1 MSDEQ
6 SYTAKLRMQ
15 WRDERFTRVR
25 VYEILSV
32 SQNPEDRVSKVA
44 DTFLIVLIVLNV
56 LAVMLESVPSIGAP
70 WATEFFIFE
79 GFSVTIFLTEYILR
93 VWSCIESE
101 KWGEMGPIKGRI
113 RYARSPIALTDL
125 VAIIP
130 FFIILSG
137 TDFFDLR
144 FLRILRLRRAFK
156 LTRYSPDMSIVLGV
170 LRDELRLLL
179 ALGFVLLL
187 LVVMGSSFIFV
198 LEGADTGP
206 FSSIPGAMAWSLRHL
221 TTLGNTDYLPTSEAG
236 KTFGMVLGIVGVV
249 VIAMISGI
257 FASGFTN
264 AREKRHASLRRFVK
278 IQLVLNEGELNEA
291 AMNAIALQRKHLG
304 FSEPDALEII
314 NEALEEQAG
323 LDLVALRALAKR
335 DDRMLLDE

>member
-70 WATEFFIFE
+70 GATEFFIFE
-79 GFSVTIFLTEYILR
+79 GCSVTIFLTEYILR

-113 RYARSPIALTDL
+113 RYALSPIALTDL

>member
-1 MSDEQ
+1 MNTPQ
-6 SYTAKLRMQ
+6 TYRAKLRDQ
-15 WRDERFTRVR
+15 WRDETFTRAR
-25 VYEILSV
+25 VHEILSV
-32 SQNPEDRVSKVA
+32 SQDPEDRVSKVA
-44 DTFLIVLIVLNV
+44 DMFLVVLIVLNV
-56 LAVMLESVPSIGAP
+56 LAVMLESVPSIGGP

-79 GFSVTIFLTEYILR
+79 GFSVTIFLAEYIAR
-93 VWSCIESE
+93 VWSCVESE
-101 KWGEMGPIKGRI
+101 KWGEMGPVKGRI
-113 RYARSPIALTDL
+113 RYALSPIALTDL

-179 ALGFVLLL
+179 ALGFVMLL

-221 TTLGNTDYLPTSEAG
+221 TTLGNSDYLPSSEAG

-264 AREKRHASLRRFVK
+264 ARNKRHASLRRFVK
-278 IQLVLNEGELNEA
+278 IQLVLNAGELNDA
-291 AMNAIALQRKHLG
+291 AMDAIALQRKHLG

-323 LDLVALRALAKR
+323 LDLEALRALAKR
-335 DDRMLLDE
+335 DDRMLLED

>member
-6 SYTAKLRMQ
+6 SYTAKLRTQ

-25 VYEILSV
+25 VHEILSV
-32 SQNPEDRVSKVA
+32 SQNLEDRVSKVA

-56 LAVMLESVPSIGAP
+56 LAVMLESVPSIGGP
-70 WATEFFIFE
+70 WAIQFFIFE
-79 GFSVTIFLTEYILR
+79 GFSVTIFLAEYVLR

-101 KWGEMGPIKGRI
+101 KWGEMGPVKGRI
-113 RYARSPIALTDL
+113 RYALSPIALTDL

-221 TTLGNTDYLPTSEAG
+221 TTLGNTDYLPSSEAG
-236 KTFGMVLGIVGVV
+236 KTFGMILGIVGVV

-264 AREKRHASLRRFVK
+264 ARTKRHASLRRFVK
-278 IQLVLNEGELNEA
+278 IQLVLNEGDLNEA

-335 DDRMLLDE
+335 DDRMLLEE

>member
-1 MSDEQ
+1 MTAPDT
-6 SYTAKLRMQ
+6 YRAKLRAQ
-15 WRDERFTRVR
+15 WRDEKFTRAR
-25 VYEILSV
+25 VHEILSV
-32 SQNPEDRVSKVA
+32 SQDPEDRVSKVA
-44 DTFLIVLIVLNV
+44 DMFLVVLIVLNV
-56 LAVMLESVPSIGAP
+56 LAVMLESVPSIGGP

-79 GFSVTIFLTEYILR
+79 GFSVMIFLAEYILR
-93 VWSCIESE
+93 VWSCVEAE
-101 KWGEMGPIKGRI
+101 RWGEMGPVKGRI
-113 RYARSPIALTDL
+113 RYALSPIALTDL

-198 LEGADTGP
+198 LEGATEGP

-221 TTLGNTDYLPTSEAG
+221 TTLGNSEYLPSSEAG
-236 KTFGMVLGIVGVV
+236 RTFGMVLGIVGVV

-264 AREKRHASLRRFVK
+264 ARNKRHASLRRFVK
-278 IQLVLNEGELNEA
+278 IQLVLNDGDLNDK
-291 AMNAIALQRKHLG
+291 AMDAISLQRKHLG
-304 FSEPDALEII
+304 FSDPDALEII

-323 LDLVALRALAKR
+323 LDLEALRALAKR
-335 DDRMLLDE
+335 DDRMLLEE